1 MFIRNWLRAVWL
13 LLTCLLG
20 ALPGVSV
27 GADGYPVK
35 PVKLIV
41 PFAAAGTSDVIS
53 RIMGQRLSERWN
65 VPVVVENRAGA
76 GGNIGSEVVAQS
88 APDGYTMLLGTV
100 ATHGINASLYKK
112 MSFDPVRDFAPISLL
127 ASTPSVLMVSASL
140 PVHSVKEL
148 IDYARAN
155 PGKLNFGSS
164 GNGSSHHLAG
174 ELFNSMAG
182 VRIMHVPY
190 RGTAA
195 AQTDLMAGQIQVI
208 FDTLPSAM
216 PFIKSDKLRPLAV
229 TSLQRDPALPDLPT
243 ISEAGLPGYEVG
255 SWYGLLFPAGV
266 DPEIVRRANEAV
278 VAVIRSPEVN
288 RKLLELGATPVGS
301 TPAEFAAFIRK
312 ELEKWAPVIKAS
324 GASVD

>member
-1 MFIRNWLRAVWL
+1 MCFRKWLRAAWAL
-13 LLTCLLG
+13 LACFSILMPVTS
-20 ALPGVSV
+20 A
-27 GADGYPVK
+27 GADAYPAK
-35 PVKLIV
+35 PIRLVV

-53 RIMGQRLSERWN
+53 RIMGQRLAERWN
-65 VPVVVENRAGA
+65 VAVVVENRAGA

-112 MSFDPVRDFAPISLL
+112 LSFDPVRDFAPISLL
-127 ASTPSVLMVSASL
+127 ASTPSVLMVNAAL
-140 PVHSVKEL
+140 PVHSVQEL
-148 IDYARAN
+148 IAYARAN
-155 PGKLNFGSS
+155 PGKLYFGSS

-182 VRIMHVPY
+182 VKITHVPY

-216 PFIKSDKLRPLAV
+216 PFIKSDKLRALAV
-229 TSLQRDPALPDLPT
+229 TSTQRDPALPDLPT

-266 DPEIVRRANEAV
+266 DPEIVKRANEEV
-278 VAVIRSPEVN
+278 VAVVRSPEVTQ
-288 RKLLELGATPVGS
+288 KFLELGATPVAS
-301 TPAEFAAFIRK
+301 TPEAFADFIRK

-324 GASVD
+324 GAIVD